1 MPVDKTRMLNRRKK
15 RKLESRRLRDQK
27 ELLKAKKD
35 TLRKLF
41 REGRL
46 PRWIQLERDI
56 TE

>member
-1 MPVDKTRMLNRRKK
+1 MPVDKTRMLHRRRK
-15 RKLESRRLRDQK
+15 RKLESRRLKNQT

-41 REGRL
+41 REGKL
-46 PRWIQLERDI
+46 PQWVAVERNI